1 MINYIIAVFAALG
14 FAGQFCMMKLYQKHT
29 QKNMTSSMVFS
40 IFMGLFSF
48 TMFFVMSGFT
58 LQFTLVSCLVSVG
71 VGIVSALSTVNS
83 IAILSYG
90 KVSFYSVFMML
101 GGMMLPYIFGII
113 MYSEVLSDLKLL
125 GLIVLTASLIMSS
138 YDKSSAHEV
147 KEEGLE
153 KAEKR
158 LRSTI
163 VVLLILCMCAFFLN
177 GLMSV
182 LGSIQGNSPK
192 IWGWKVSPLY
202 DYMALQGLFSA
213 GIAFIVLLSVFFRK
227 KEVRDAELGSLKLIG
242 KKWALIGLFGYA
254 IVSRVANLLQQYCAD
269 KVPSSVLYP
278 ITSGGTIVFSTLLAL
293 LLYKEKPSRY
303 MWMCIGITVFA
314 TVLFML
320 GDMYPTTYVKDFFVN
335 LFH

>member
-1 MINYIIAVFAALG
+1 MINYVIAVLAALG

-40 IFMGLFSF
+40 ICMGITSFLLFF
-48 TMFFVMSGFT
+48 IMSGFT
-58 LQFTLVSCLVSVG
+58 LEFTLVSFLVSLAVAIVG
-71 VGIVSALSTVNS
+71 VLSTINS

-125 GLIVLTASLIMSS
+125 GLIVLTGSLIMSS
-138 YDKSSAHEV
+138 FDKSSAHEE
-147 KEEGLE
+147 KAEGQV

-158 LRSTI
+158 LRSTL
-163 VVLLILCMCAFFLN
+163 VALLILSFVAFFLN
-177 GLMSV
+177 GMTSV
-182 LGSIQGNSPK
+182 LGSIQGNAPK

-202 DYMALQGLFSA
+202 DYMALQGLCTA
-213 GIAFIVLLSVFFRK
+213 GVALLVFFSVFFRK
-227 KEVRDAELGSLKLIG
+227 KEVRNEELGSLKLIT
-242 KKWALIGLFGYA
+242 KKWALIALFGYA
-254 IVSRVANLLQQYCAD
+254 IISRVANLLQQYCAD

-293 LLYKEKPSRY
+293 ILYKEKPSRF
-303 MWMCIGITVFA
+303 MWLCIGITVFA

-320 GDMYPTTYVKDFFVN
+320 GDMFPTTYVKDFFVN
-335 LFH
+335 LFN